1 MQAANFSS
9 YSLWSAKFIFWHF
22 YKHHQITGSMV
33 KQSKE
38 LCEKNEIGIF
48 LVWVLFLKTV
58 STWVYT
64 FSLDLDASNQYGPKT
79 TVSQSCF
86 GCVRLVGVIY
96 PLPRI
101 SLFKES
107 YYYVM
112 RVKVTHSVHW
122 VRVSP
127 TPIATDYLIEGK
139 GLTKCRI
146 D

>member
-1 MQAANFSS
+1 MQAANLSS

-64 FSLDLDASNQYGPKT
+64 FSLDLDASNQNGPKT
-79 TVSQSCF
+79 TVSQSCLAASDWLVSSIHFHGLVFSRKAIIMLCGSKSLIRYIGF
-86 GCVRLVGVIY
+86 GFRRH
-96 PLPRI
+96 PSLPI
-101 SLFKES
+101 
-107 YYYVM
+107 
-112 RVKVTHSVHW
+112 
-122 VRVSP
+122 
-127 TPIATDYLIEGK
+127 I
-139 GLTKCRI
+139 
-146 D
+146 

>member
-1 MQAANFSS
+1 MSLECKIYLLTLLQTPPNNWVDGQTVKGIVRKKWNWDFSGLS
-9 YSLWSAKFIFWHF
+9 FIF
-22 YKHHQITGSMV
+22 KN
-33 KQSKE
+33 SKYLGVYFFAWLGRE
-38 LCEKNEIGIF
+38 QPERAKNNSFAI
-48 LVWVLFLKTV
+48 L
-58 STWVYT
+58 
-64 FSLDLDASNQYGPKT
+64 
-79 TVSQSCF
+79 F